1 MVPRYSRPEMAGIWA
16 PENRYRIWFE
26 IEALAAEGMA
36 RVGDIPQDAART
48 IRARGDAKVATIG
61 PEDIARIDAIER
73 ETRHDVIAFLTWL
86 AESIGP
92 DSRFL
97 HQGMTSSDVLDT
109 CLSVQLT
116 QAADLLLR
124 DIDDVLAALKVRA
137 FEHKHTLTIG
147 RSHGIHA
154 EPTTFGIKLAGH
166 YAEFAR
172 DRARLV
178 AARAEIAVA
187 AISGAVGTFA
197 HLDPRVE
204 EFVAER
210 LGLSVEPVS
219 TQVIPRDR
227 HAAFFCTLA
236 VIASGIERLATEV
249 RHLQR
254 SEVREAEE
262 FFNPGQKG
270 SSAMP
275 HKRNPVLSENLTGL
289 ARVVRAT
296 AVPALE
302 NVALWHERDISH
314 SSVERVI
321 APDATIALDFALA
334 RLAGMMQRLTVYPER
349 MAANLEALGGVVHSG
364 EVLLALTRAG
374 ILREDAYRLVQ
385 RHAMETWQ
393 SLGHPGTWLSFKQ
406 RLLADPEIAGRVS
419 AKDIDHAM
427 DPALHLREDRP
438 YLPARVRRSGTEA
451 GRACIMITGA
461 RTPLTVDLTGLRV
474 AISAGAGGIGRV
486 MADSFATC
494 GAQVFVSDVDE
505 AALANCPYPKMR
517 ADAGVVAECE
527 AFVDAAANALGGL
540 DVLVNNAGIA
550 GPTALVEDVDPAGLD
565 ATLRVDLAS
574 MFHCARRA
582 IPHLR
587 RAGGGAVINLSSAAG
602 RFGFPLRAP
611 YSAAKWGVIGFTK
624 SLSIE
629 LGPDGILRE
638 RYFARAGG
646 RTAHSRRDQGEG
658 RGSADFG
665 ERDDGAYRWHDQP
678 AVFRHPA
685 GHREHGA
692 LSGEPVR
699 RDHQRPGHF
708 G

>member
-1 MVPRYSRPEMAGIWA
+1 MAGIWA

-86 AESIGP
+86 AELIGP

-302 NVALWHERDISH
+302 NVTLWHERDISH

-334 RLAGMMQRLTVYPER
+334 RLAGMMQRLTIYPER

-393 SLGHPGTWLSFKQ
+393 SLGQSSAHSGALSFKQ

-419 AKDIDHAM
+419 AKDIDQAM
-427 DPALHLREDRP
+427 DPALHPREVDRIFQ
-438 YLPARVRRSGTEA
+438 RVFGEA
-451 GRACIMITGA
+451 G
-461 RTPLTVDLTGLRV
+461 
-474 AISAGAGGIGRV
+474 
-486 MADSFATC
+486 
-494 GAQVFVSDVDE
+494 
-505 AALANCPYPKMR
+505 PK
-517 ADAGVVAECE
+517 
-527 AFVDAAANALGGL
+527 
-540 DVLVNNAGIA
+540 
-550 GPTALVEDVDPAGLD
+550 
-565 ATLRVDLAS
+565 
-574 MFHCARRA
+574 
-582 IPHLR
+582 
-587 RAGGGAVINLSSAAG
+587 
-602 RFGFPLRAP
+602 
-611 YSAAKWGVIGFTK
+611 
-624 SLSIE
+624 
-629 LGPDGILRE
+629 
-638 RYFARAGG
+638 
-646 RTAHSRRDQGEG
+646 QGEHA
-658 RGSADFG
+658 S
-665 ERDDGAYRWHDQP
+665 
-678 AVFRHPA
+678 
-685 GHREHGA
+685 
-692 LSGEPVR
+692 
-699 RDHQRPGHF
+699 
-708 G
+708 